1 MTFRGNGTL
10 VSRNTA
16 YIPSSLM
23 PGYCGHIP
31 TTKFLYGETFANS
44 TLKYFQNIRSATM
57 ASSKNPYNKGS
68 VPLSSHTQDSRA
80 ILPYWIRYN
89 IDFKRQKEIKDFI
102 VTEAQGIGY
111 YKDKTGTVQPRLR
124 RSLQSQCKKCT
135 LLNHIVNDF
144 HIVMAK
150 SKEEQVMT
158 F

>member
-10 VSRNTA
+10 ISHNTA

-31 TTKFLYGETFANS
+31 TTKYGETFANS

-57 ASSKNPYNKGS
+57 ASSKSPYNKGS

-89 IDFKRQKEIKDFI
+89 IDFKRQKEIKDFK
-102 VTEAQGIGY
+102 AQGIGY
-111 YKDKTGTVQPRLR
+111 YKDKTGTVQPVNYFVMPVKD
-124 RSLQSQCKKCT
+124 QCKKCT
-135 LLNHIVNDF
+135 LLSHSYFN
-144 HIVMAK
+144 
-150 SKEEQVMT
+150 
-158 F
+158 